1 MKGKGECG
9 AGGAVILNKVS
20 VADTNTD
27 TTAIFTGMYVYGRVC
42 ACACVDGCVHVCV
55 GVGSFSCV
63 PSFGCPT
70 LVHIERTKTCQSQLE
85 IKILQMW
92 KLHVPA
98 RLSPALGPPRR

>member
-42 ACACVDGCVHVCV
+42 ACACVYGCVHVCV
-55 GVGSFSCV
+55 GVGSFSCM

-70 LVHIERTKTCQSQLE
+70 LLFNAYSSLDAPPLCISNGPK
-85 IKILQMW
+85 
-92 KLHVPA
+92 HVN
-98 RLSPALGPPRR
+98 LSLK